1 MIQKRSKNKE
11 KIMQNQRKYIEININ
26 SKFSLKRAS
35 VKVVGF
41 REFDEWE
48 SLESF
53 FQVNIVA
60 ESITCE
66 ASFFEELVKEKDIFD
81 FITGLFQREEVEQR
95 EMKIFVDQLLPESSA
110 GYSNHGWFTFHC
122 ENVEIDLKNNKI
134 VCK

>member
-1 MIQKRSKNKE
+1 
-11 KIMQNQRKYIEININ
+11 MQNQRKYIEININ

-41 REFDEWE
+41 REFDEGE

-66 ASFFEELVKEKDIFD
+66 ASFFEELVKEKGIFES
-81 FITGLFQREEVEQR
+81 IKEIFQPEKIEQQ
-95 EMKIFVDQLLPESSA
+95 ELEIFVDQVIPENSTNYT
-110 GYSNHGWFTFHC
+110 GYSNHGWYTIHC
-122 ENVEIDLKNNKI
+122 KNIEIDLKNNKI
-134 VCK
+134 ICK